1 MLPDLHQKTEIF
13 QIRSAE
19 TTSYQNSAVYGA
31 AGEEKSN
38 FSDDI
43 KSEVKHVT
51 VFCFAFCSVLSFS
64 CYLKLRCL
72 IGQAH
77 IQNKEAEEQNTDN
90 GGDDRKNT
98 HKIVE

>member
-1 MLPDLHQKTEIF
+1 MLPDLHQKKEIF

-19 TTSYQNSAVYGA
+19 TTSYQNSAIHGA

-51 VFCFAFCSVLSFS
+51 VFCFAFLQRFVFFVR
-64 CYLKLRCL
+64 LKIEMPDMAGAYPKQRSR
-72 IGQAH
+72 GT
-77 IQNKEAEEQNTDN
+77 EY
-90 GGDDRKNT
+90 
-98 HKIVE
+98 